1 MWVSGLRR
9 RSTGGGICHIEKDP
23 RYKAASSAKTPLMF
37 VKLTTKQLI
46 FKLPSLKSSDN
57 HELKNLSVYC
67 PAAAM
72 CRSDASRVRLNH
84 QRKERCLWIRT
95 PRGVPPFSVILGSPG
110 DQTSSR
116 LDVPRPSFDLLRR
129 SWGDP
134 KPPLTRRRED
144 HFCGYPLSGIASSP
158 ELSPHISYYVRFDR

>member
-1 MWVSGLRR
+1 MLLQIKGSRWIRRTHLRGLYGSVGSIWFYVILSCFTVPLQRTAALPLESGYQPPIYPLPFLCLR
-9 RSTGGGICHIEKDP
+9 
-23 RYKAASSAKTPLMF
+23 F
-37 VKLTTKQLI
+37 V
-46 FKLPSLKSSDN
+46 
-57 HELKNLSVYC
+57 
-67 PAAAM
+67 
-72 CRSDASRVRLNH
+72 RVRLNH
-84 QRKERCLWIRT
+84 QRRKRCLWIRT
-95 PRGVPPFSVILGSPG
+95 PRGVPPFSVNLGSPG